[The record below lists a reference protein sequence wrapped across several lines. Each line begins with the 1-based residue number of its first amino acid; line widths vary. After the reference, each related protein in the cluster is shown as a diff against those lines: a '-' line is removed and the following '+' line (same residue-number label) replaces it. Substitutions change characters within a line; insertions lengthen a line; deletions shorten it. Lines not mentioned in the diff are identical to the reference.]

1 MDAGTRMWMSDRQDS
16 YQPPIELGASMVGV
30 CLAEISKSSNPN
42 FKEGDLVRG
51 FGEWADYANV
61 DSDSFLV
68 LEEGLDHE
76 EAYLSALGLNGWTA
90 YVGVMEVGK
99 PKPGE
104 NFLVLQQ
111 QAPLDHWLVKLQKK
125 QVVELLV

>member
-30 CLAEISKSSNPN
+30 CLGRGSPSHRTPT

-61 DSDSFLV
+61 EPDSFLV
-68 LEEGLDHE
+68 LE
-76 EAYLSALGLNGWTA
+76 ARA
-90 YVGVMEVGK
+90 
-99 PKPGE
+99 
-104 NFLVLQQ
+104 
-111 QAPLDHWLVKLQKK
+111 
-125 QVVELLV
+125 